1 MDNNPFYIP
10 RKPDERFFI
19 LAGNPNVGKSTLFNR
34 LTGLKQHTG
43 NWTGKTVENAV
54 GSFSTPL
61 GSCLLADVPGTY
73 SLVPRSAEEETARD
87 IICNGDADGVIVVC
101 DAGCLERNLN
111 LVLQIKAVTDN
122 VIVCVNLIDEAE
134 KKGIFV
140 DLKKLSEQIALPVY
154 GITARTGRGVDDLI
168 RGIDAL
174 DVKHKTQNRSVPDDK
189 EIALILKQAEEAAK
203 SCVTLKSE
211 NFYSRDRRIDRIL
224 THRIWGVPIMA
235 AMLGVIFFIT
245 IFAANYP
252 SEMLSKIFD
261 GLGVKLRWA
270 LENADAPYWLTN
282 MLCDGIYRVL
292 TWVIAVMLP
301 PMAVF
306 FPMFTLLED
315 LGYLPRAAF
324 NLDRSFKKAGACG
337 KQALTMAMGFGCNAV
352 GVTGCRIIDSPRERL
367 IAILTNSFVPCNGRF
382 PALIAIITIFF
393 AGGSSLTA
401 ALMLTGVIIGGVML
415 TLVMSRLLS
424 ATLLKGEPSSFV
436 LELPPY
442 RPPQVGSIIIR
453 SLLDRTMFVLGRAAA
468 VAAPAGL
475 IIWGLGNVDINGVPL
490 LKICAEFLD
499 PLGRLLGMDGVILLA
514 FVLGF
519 PANEIVIPIMLMIYL
534 STGTLADY
542 DSLEGLKAIL
552 CDNGWTPVTAL
563 CTTIF
568 MLCHF
573 PCSTTLL
580 TIKKETGSIKWT
592 VAGFLLPLI
601 TGMTLCMIISLL
613 QRLI

>member
-87 IICNGDADGVIVVC
+87 IICSGGADGVIVVC

-252 SEMLSKIFD
+252 SEMLSMIFD